1 VDRSAA
7 LIGRGCF
14 SHEQPTSIAIVGRG
28 RPMATFARRLPILF
42 ALLMASWLPSNS
54 AVAAEESAGVI
65 EEIVVTSRRV
75 EESQQEIPVA
85 VTAFT
90 QDAIERIAPR
100 TLRDFDGLMPNVRI
114 GMNTAGPSA
123 GSIFIRGVGYADI
136 EKTQSPAVG
145 VIIDGVYQ
153 GTSTGQLIDTFD
165 VQQMEVNRGP
175 QGVLQGKNTTGGS
188 IVVTRVAP
196 EFNRL
201 GWTGSHSSETMTSS
215 SSKRA

>member
-1 VDRSAA
+1 MKVESRSARGLRGA
-7 LIGRGCF
+7 LIGLVAI
-14 SHEQPTSIAIVGRG
+14 TS
-28 RPMATFARRLPILF
+28 LPVHG
-42 ALLMASWLPSNS
+42 AQRDTS
-54 AVAAEESAGVI
+54 GVI
-65 EEIVVTSRRV
+65 EEVIVITRRV
-75 EESQQEIPVA
+75 QESQQEIPVA

-90 QDAIERIAPR
+90 QENIAQIAPR

-123 GSIFIRGVGYADI
+123 GAVFIRGLGYADI

-165 VQQMEVNRGP
+165 IAQLEVNRGP

-196 EFNRL
+196 EFNEFGWKASAQL
-201 GWTGSHSSETMTSS
+201 GDYDE
-215 SSKRA
+215 